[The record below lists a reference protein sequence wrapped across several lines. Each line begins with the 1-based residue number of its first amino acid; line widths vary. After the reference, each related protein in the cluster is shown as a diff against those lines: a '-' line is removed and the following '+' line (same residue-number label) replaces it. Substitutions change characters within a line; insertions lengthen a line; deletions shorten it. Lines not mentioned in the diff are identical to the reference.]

1 MEHTFSLP
9 LFLHSVLQ
17 DGPRLSEQA
26 NVTDTRKEMSA
37 LMSFPYAH
45 DRSNKHFILSGDV
58 FDCAIFHSLRC
69 CEIGHV
75 TR

>member
-1 MEHTFSLP
+1 MGHTFSLF

-17 DGPRLSEQA
+17 DCPSLSEQA
-26 NVTDTRKEMSA
+26 NVADARKELAA
-37 LMSFPYAH
+37 LVSFPYAH